1 MAGHSKWANIR
12 FRKERQDAKKGKI
25 FTKLIKEITIA
36 ARLGGGDPASNP
48 RLRTAIQNAKA
59 ANMPMKNIENA
70 IKKGIGELPGV
81 VYEDVHYEGYGP
93 GGVAMLIH
101 CTTDN
106 KNRTV
111 AEIRHLLN
119 KYGGNL
125 GASGSVSWM
134 FDKKGLIRVKRQ
146 NYDEEELM
154 LLAIDAGA
162 EDFKVEDEFYEIYT
176 PYKELETV
184 RSFLEEKGI
193 GFESA
198 EITYIPQSTVR
209 LEGKQAEQM
218 LRLMEAL
225 EESDDV
231 QNVYANFDIDEE
243 VMERLQ
249 A

>member
-12 FRKERQDAKKGKI
+12 FRKERQDAKRGKI

-36 ARLGGGDPASNP
+36 ARMGGGDPAANP

-70 IKKGIGELPGV
+70 IKKGTGELPGV
-81 VYEDVHYEGYGP
+81 VYEEVTYEGYGP
-93 GGVAMLIH
+93 GGVAIYIV

-119 KYGGNL
+119 KFGGNL
-125 GASGSVSWM
+125 GESGSVSWM
-134 FDKKGLIRVKRQ
+134 FDKKGLIRVKRA

-162 EDFKVEDEFYEIYT
+162 EDFRVEDEFYEIYT
-176 PYKELETV
+176 DFKELDAV
-184 RSFLEEKGI
+184 RSQLEEQGI
-193 GFESA
+193 HIESA
-198 EITYIPQSTVR
+198 EVTFIPQSTVR

-218 LRLMEAL
+218 LKLMDAL
-225 EESDDV
+225 EDNDDV
-231 QNVYANFDIDEE
+231 QNVYANFDIDEA
-243 VMERLQ
+243 VMEKLQ